1 MTRNG
6 HIFYFCLICSDNQDS
21 KDSKAKLEQQIH
33 DKDEMITKL
42 KSVAMKSKKEAAV
55 LKGKVGIYPPGF
67 ISRAVQN
74 LNLLLSALDKV

>member
-1 MTRNG
+1 MKHFTLVYKLNCETSQLSR
-6 HIFYFCLICSDNQDS
+6 
-21 KDSKAKLEQQIH
+21 LEQQVQ

-55 LKGKVGIYPPGF
+55 LKGKVGIYSPRF

-74 LNLLLSALDKV
+74 LNLLLRFKI